1 MAFDVVTDPDLIGQL
16 GDPKAKSASVPF
28 GVRAG
33 ASVKMTPAGKVG
45 YLESKYGKGNVS
57 EQNGTLLIREN
68 GEWKHFD
75 EPEFT
80 VNDIADWTGGAIEAA
95 TPLVVGLG
103 TGNPLAVAAAGGAG
117 NAMRQ
122 SWSNYLAG
130 DDRMTSQERAAE
142 MGTTAAVEGGAQMAG
157 NLLFAGMDKVRPHNL
172 LANAMN
178 RVPNQTFANEGMRL
192 ENWMRQDSP
201 DFGFTMGQQTG
212 SRGRLMVEGLGR
224 RHILAADDLAALDRQ
239 QIADSVQKLNKI
251 MDRITPNTVSQ
262 AKLGDEVKDGF
273 SNVSR
278 QMIRARSVQGEADFN
293 QAWMLAQ
300 GEKNIHVTKLMN
312 AYRDALDDFSLPG
325 ASGGVDSLASQ
336 VSSWI
341 GEIGE
346 KIDARH
352 LQKLMAKFG
361 KVAHGDGN
369 LFPLHQMDKADQRS
383 FAGRLLRA
391 LEGDLSDAIDTG
403 VPGADLLKK
412 ARDNWKMNSDA
423 IQQLKNT
430 VLGRYLK
437 DERITP
443 EVVVEK
449 ILKMKPSELKE
460 TAKVLE
466 GINPNLYD
474 QAKREMIE
482 SFKAKSKV
490 AESVNDAMMGGEL
503 NLSPSKLATLIRNNT
518 DEINAF
524 FGKGEAQE
532 MQNMLGVLSRLSD
545 RAKTEGS
552 PTGTIN
558 MLFKSAGQM
567 MSLNPAD
574 WVRSLATLLGPKQIV
589 KLMVN
594 PQARRSLMQIKETK
608 NWTKGATAGA
618 GYLAWILNSEDRD
631 YGDVTMPPQ
640 TLLSGQNLLSQ

>member
-1 MAFDVVTDPDLIGQL
+1 MAFDVVNDPGLIEQL
-16 GDPKAKSASVPF
+16 GDPKKKSVAAPF
-28 GVRAG
+28 SVRAG
-33 ASVKMTPAGKVG
+33 ASIKMTPAGKVG
-45 YLESKYGKGNVS
+45 YLESKYGQGNVS
-57 EQNGTLLIREN
+57 EQNGNLLVRQD
-68 GEWKHFD
+68 GEWRHFD

-80 VNDIADWTGGAIEAA
+80 LNDVADWTGGAIEAVAPLGAGIA
-95 TPLVVGLG
+95 TA
-103 TGNPLAVAAAGGAG
+103 NPLAVGAAGAAG

-122 SWSNYLAG
+122 FVSSQLPG
-130 DDRMTSQERAAE
+130 DDEMSLGDRAAE
-142 MGTTAAVEGGAQMAG
+142 VATTGLVEGAAQGAG
-157 NLLFAGMDKVRPHNL
+157 NLLFAGMDKIRPHNL

-178 RVPNQTFANEGMRL
+178 RVPNRAFSDEGVRL

-201 DFGFTMGQQTG
+201 DFGFTLGQQTG
-212 SRGRLMVEGLGR
+212 SRGRLMIEGLGR

-251 MDRITPNTVSQ
+251 MDRITPNTVSH

-273 SNVSR
+273 ANVSR
-278 QMIRARSVQGEADFN
+278 NMVNARSVQGEADFKR
-293 QAWMLAQ
+293 AWMLSQ
-300 GEKNIHVTKLMN
+300 GEKNIPVTRLKTAYKN
-312 AYRDALDDFSLPG
+312 ALEDLSLPG
-325 ASGGVDSLASQ
+325 ASGGVDSLANQ
-336 VSSWI
+336 VSNWMEEV
-341 GEIGE
+341 GA
-346 KIDARH
+346 KVDARH

-369 LFPLHQMDKADQRS
+369 LFPLHQMDKADQRA

-403 VPGADLLKK
+403 IPGADLLKH

-423 IQQLKNT
+423 IMELKNT

-437 DERITP
+437 DQRITP

-460 TAKVLE
+460 TAGVLE
-466 GINPNLYD
+466 NISPELYA

-482 SFKAKSKV
+482 SFKSRSKV

-503 NLSPSKLATLIRNNT
+503 NLSSSKLATQIRDHA

-524 FGKGEAQE
+524 FGKGEAKE
-532 MQNMLGVLSRLSD
+532 MENMLGVLSRLSD

-574 WVRSLATLLGPKQIV
+574 WARSLATLLGPRQLV
-589 KLMVN
+589 RLVVN
-594 PQARRSLMQIKETK
+594 PQARRSLMQIKEAKT
-608 NWTKGATAGA
+608 WTKGLTAGA
-618 GYLAWILNSEDRD
+618 GYVAWVLNSEDSD
-631 YGDVTMPPQ
+631 SGGLTMPPQ